1 MSDLGYRFTRFLLLT
16 AIRATT
22 RLQAIGQEYIPTKG
36 SYVVVSNHLGRL
48 DPALVYYYIDRRD
61 IILLIAEKYR
71 RIPLMPWFVKQVNGM
86 FVDRFNADFSAVRE
100 ALQRLKAG
108 GVLVLAPEG
117 TRSKVGSLLEGRPGA
132 SFLASK
138 AGAPIIPVAITGTED
153 KKVIAN
159 LKRLRRSPV
168 ILRVGQPFYLPP
180 LRGKDR
186 EAGLAQ
192 YTDEIMCRLAAL
204 LPHEYRGVYADHP
217 RLKELLGDEPGQ
229 V

>member
-1 MSDLGYRFTRFLLLT
+1 MSEAGYQFTRFLIKTVLQT
-16 AIRATT
+16 AT
-22 RLQAIGQEYIPTKG
+22 RLQAIGSENIPPSG

-48 DPALVYYYIDRRD
+48 DPALVYYYLNRRD
-61 IILLIAEKYR
+61 IILMVAEKYR
-71 RIPLMPWFVKQVNGM
+71 HVPLLPWFIQQLNGL
-86 FVDRFNADFSAVRE
+86 FVDRFNADFSTVRE

-132 SFLASK
+132 SYLASK
-138 AGAPIIPVAITGTED
+138 AGAPIIPVAVTGTED
-153 KKVIAN
+153 KKVVAN

-168 ILRVGQPFYLPP
+168 VLRVGRPFYLPP
-180 LRGKDR
+180 LRGPDR

-217 RLKELLGDEPGQ
+217 RLKELLASGPSGG
-229 V
+229 